1 MGSILSAIANDK
13 EDYQFLCKKYGER
26 MDETYSLHYHWL
38 NDKNDGKTD
47 LSYID
52 YKVIKDKE
60 SLLAQIKT
68 KERELSDLKGRL

>member
-1 MGSILSAIANDK
+1 MGSILSAIADDK

-68 KERELSDLKGRL
+68 KERELNDLKDRL